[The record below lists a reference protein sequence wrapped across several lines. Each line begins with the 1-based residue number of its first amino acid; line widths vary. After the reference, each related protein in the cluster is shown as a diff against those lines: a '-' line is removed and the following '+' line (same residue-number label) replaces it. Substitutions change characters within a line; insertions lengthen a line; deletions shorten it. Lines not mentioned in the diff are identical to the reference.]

1 MIDDVM
7 SAPPFTLFPSSFLHR
22 SFLLLLAGSRGSNP
36 PRAEHRARG
45 TQSSS
50 FPLLPLSPP
59 PSCPLLS
66 SFPLPSPV
74 VNLSLLLRHSQTAH
88 PPLSRTISIRYLSVI
103 PALLGSTVPF
113 GASPTTARKTRF
125 LRDPRKPENVPF
137 PVNYAKSEIGHN
149 PSIMFLS
156 LHHRH
161 VTVIA
166 LSKRA
171 IVLDTPPLESLNFR
185 NFIIYIKFSRCES

>member
-59 PSCPLLS
+59 PLLVLCFLLSPSRLPLLIS
-66 SFPLPSPV
+66 PSFSVTRKRPIRPPPHPFPHYFDPLPLRNTGFTRIHGSVRCLSNNCTKDALPPGSSKTGKCPV
-74 VNLSLLLRHSQTAH
+74 PRELCQVRDWPQPFDNVSFVTSSSCQGHSFIEACD
-88 PPLSRTISIRYLSVI
+88 R
-103 PALLGSTVPF
+103 LGYS
-113 GASPTTARKTRF
+113 SARKF
-125 LRDPRKPENVPF
+125 K
-137 PVNYAKSEIGHN
+137 
-149 PSIMFLS
+149 LS
-156 LHHRH
+156 
-161 VTVIA
+161 
-166 LSKRA
+166 
-171 IVLDTPPLESLNFR
+171 
-185 NFIIYIKFSRCES
+185 

>member
-59 PSCPLLS
+59 LLVLCFLLSPSRLPLLIS
-66 SFPLPSPV
+66 PSFSVTRKRPIRPPPHPFPHYFDPLPLRNTGFTRIHGSVRCLSNNCTKDALPPGSSKTGKCPV
-74 VNLSLLLRHSQTAH
+74 PRELCQVRDWPQPFDNVSFVTSSSCQGHSFIEACD
-88 PPLSRTISIRYLSVI
+88 R
-103 PALLGSTVPF
+103 LGYS
-113 GASPTTARKTRF
+113 SARKF
-125 LRDPRKPENVPF
+125 K
-137 PVNYAKSEIGHN
+137 
-149 PSIMFLS
+149 LS
-156 LHHRH
+156 
-161 VTVIA
+161 
-166 LSKRA
+166 
-171 IVLDTPPLESLNFR
+171 
-185 NFIIYIKFSRCES
+185 